1 MTLCLMIKKKYLI
14 EKLEE
19 QQRTG
24 SFIERRAYK
33 KYWRSRIGSTG
44 VWSKL
49 RKSKAV
55 FLCGRHAFD
64 ADVRKISIKSTPTRL
79 LAVLRRSTCYNIT
92 CKFTPE
98 AIEELERNYG
108 EYEREIRDSIK
119 YDYCITFFHEY

>member
-24 SFIERRAYK
+24 SFIERRAYN
-33 KYWRSRIGSTG
+33 KYWRSRIGYTG

-55 FLCGRHAFD
+55 FLCGRNVFG
-64 ADVRKISIKSTPTRL
+64 ADVLKVEL
-79 LAVLRRSTCYNIT
+79 LKTAYGIGDVVTTDVCYDIQ

-119 YDYCITFFHEY
+119 YDYCITFFHEH

>member
-1 MTLCLMIKKKYLI
+1 MTLCLMIKKKYII

-55 FLCGRHAFD
+55 FLCGRNVFGAE
-64 ADVRKISIKSTPTRL
+64 VLKVE
-79 LAVLRRSTCYNIT
+79 LAKTNTGIDGVVTTEVCYAIQ